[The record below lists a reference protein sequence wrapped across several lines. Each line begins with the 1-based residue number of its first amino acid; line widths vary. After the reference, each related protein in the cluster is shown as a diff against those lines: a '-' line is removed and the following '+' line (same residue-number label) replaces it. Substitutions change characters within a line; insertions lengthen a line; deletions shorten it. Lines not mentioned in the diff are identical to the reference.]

1 MRFSTLEE
9 RRKGAAVD
17 NHESVP
23 LRIRH
28 RGTGPVSLDLDVLR
42 SRFPALSMG
51 DGDLP
56 RIFLDNPGGTQV
68 PDTVVE
74 RMTECLVERN
84 ANLGGAF
91 RTSQAAEAV
100 VAEAREA
107 MADFLN
113 APSAS
118 EIVFGQNMTSLT
130 LHLSRSIGRHFEA
143 GDEIVLSRMDH
154 DGNVYPWL
162 AMARDFGLEVRWLP
176 FDTETFEF
184 DLEDLAKRLTS
195 RTRLVCLGAAS
206 NLLGTINDVKGAAR
220 MAHEVGA
227 WLYVDAVQ
235 AAPHTIMDV
244 QDIDCD
250 FLVCSAYK
258 FYGPHQ
264 GVLWGRR
271 EVLERL
277 DPYRVRPA
285 PPELPDC
292 FESGT
297 QSHEG
302 MAGTAAA
309 VDYFAWIGETMARRQ
324 HAAHC
329 AFDGRR
335 RNLRAALDLI
345 FASEQAQC
353 RHLIDGLQR
362 IPGLRVLGISD
373 EAGMSR
379 RVPTV
384 SFTVEGVAPAFLEES
399 LARRNVFVWSGY
411 YYALE
416 PAAALGIVDS
426 GGALRVGPVHYNSEA
441 EIDAFLEALD
451 AAVRRSNRA

>member
-1 MRFSTLEE
+1 MSF
-9 RRKGAAVD
+9 
-17 NHESVP
+17 
-23 LRIRH
+23 
-28 RGTGPVSLDLDVLR
+28 DLSAIR
-42 SRFPALSMG
+42 SRFPALALR
-51 DGDLP
+51 DGDAP
-56 RIFLDNPGGTQV
+56 RIYLDNPGGTQV
-68 PDTVVE
+68 PDSVVE
-74 RMTECLVERN
+74 RMAGYLTQSN
-84 ANLGGAF
+84 ANLGGVF
-91 RTSQAAEAV
+91 RTSQESEAV

-118 EIVFGQNMTSLT
+118 EIMFGQNMTSLT
-130 LHLSRSIGRHFEA
+130 LHLSRSIGRHFRP
-143 GDEIVLSRMDH
+143 GDQVVLSRMDH
-154 DGNVYPWL
+154 DANVYPWVL
-162 AMARDFGLEVRWLP
+162 MARDFGLDVVWLP

-184 DLEDLAKRLTS
+184 DLEELEKRLTD

-206 NLLGTINDVKGAAR
+206 NLLGTINDVKRAAR

-244 QDIDCD
+244 QDVDCD

-258 FYGPHQ
+258 FFGPHQ
-264 GVLWGRR
+264 GILWGRR

-277 DPYRVRPA
+277 EPYRVRPA
-285 PPELPDC
+285 PAELPDS

-297 QSHEG
+297 LSHEG

-309 VDYFAWIGETMARRQ
+309 VDYFAWIGETMGQ
-324 HAAHC
+324 EHHAAHR

-335 RNLRAALDLI
+335 RNVRAALDLL
-345 FASEQAQC
+345 FAREQDAS

-362 IPGLRVLGISD
+362 IPGTRVLGITA
-373 EAGMSR
+373 EEGMSR

-384 SFTVEGVAPAFLEES
+384 SFTVEGVAPAFLEEA
-399 LARRNVFVWSGY
+399 LARRNIFVWSGY

-416 PAAALGIVDS
+416 PAAALGIADT
-426 GGALRVGPVHYNSEA
+426 GGALRVGPVHYNTAA
-441 EIDAFLEALD
+441 EIDEFLEVLD
-451 AAVRRSNRA
+451 ATVRRSNRA

>member
-1 MRFSTLEE
+1 M
-9 RRKGAAVD
+9 
-17 NHESVP
+17 
-23 LRIRH
+23 
-28 RGTGPVSLDLDVLR
+28 SLDLSTLR
-42 SRFPALSMG
+42 SRFPALSTR
-51 DGDLP
+51 DEDVS
-56 RIFLDNPGGTQV
+56 RIYLDNPGGTQV
-68 PDTVVE
+68 PDSVVE
-74 RMTECLVERN
+74 RMAGYLMESN

-91 RTSQAAEAV
+91 RTSRASEAV

-130 LHLSRSIGRHFEA
+130 LHLSRSIGRHFRP
-143 GDEIVLSRMDH
+143 GDQVVLSRMDH

-162 AMARDFGLEVRWLP
+162 AMARDFGLEVEWLP

-184 DLEDLAKRLTS
+184 DLQELEKRVTK

-206 NLLGTINDVKGAAR
+206 NLLGTINDVKSAAR

-235 AAPHTIMDV
+235 AAPHTITDV
-244 QDIDCD
+244 QDLDCD

-258 FYGPHQ
+258 FFGPHQ
-264 GVLWGRR
+264 GILWGKR

-277 DPYRVRPA
+277 EPYRVRPA
-285 PPELPDC
+285 PSELPDS

-309 VDYFAWIGETMARRQ
+309 VDYFAWIGETMAEEY
-324 HAAHC
+324 HTAHS
-329 AFDGRR
+329 AFEGRR
-335 RNLRAALDLI
+335 RNVRAALDLI
-345 FASEQAQC
+345 FATEQALC
-353 RHLIDGLQR
+353 RRLIDGLAQ
-362 IPGLRVLGISD
+362 IPGLRVLGITA
-373 EAGMSR
+373 EERMSR

-399 LARRNVFVWSGY
+399 LARRNMFVWSGY

-416 PAAALGIVDS
+416 PATALGIADT
-426 GGALRVGPVHYNSEA
+426 GGALRVGPVHYNTQA
-441 EIDAFLEALD
+441 EVDAFLEALD
-451 AAVRRSNRA
+451 STVRRSNRA

>member
-1 MRFSTLEE
+1 MSLELD
-9 RRKGAAVD
+9 AV
-17 NHESVP
+17 
-23 LRIRH
+23 R
-28 RGTGPVSLDLDVLR
+28 TC
-42 SRFPALSMG
+42 FPALALE
-51 DGDLP
+51 DGGAP
-56 RIFLDNPGGTQV
+56 RIYLDNPGGTQV
-68 PDTVVE
+68 PRTVAE
-74 RMTECLVERN
+74 RMAGYLLESN

-91 RTSQAAEAV
+91 RTSQASDAV

-113 APSAS
+113 APSAD

-130 LHLSRSIGRHFEA
+130 LHVSRSIGRHFA
-143 GDEIVLSRMDH
+143 GDGEVILSRMDH

-162 AMARDFGLEVRWLP
+162 AMARDFGLEVKWLP

-184 DLEDLAKRLTS
+184 DLRELEKLLS
-195 RTRLVCLGAAS
+195 KRTRLVCLGAAS
-206 NLLGTINDVKGAAR
+206 NLLGTINDVRRAAR
-220 MAHEVGA
+220 IAHEAGA

-235 AAPHTIMDV
+235 AAPHLIMDV

-258 FYGPHQ
+258 FFGPHQ
-264 GVLWGRR
+264 GVLWGKR
-271 EVLERL
+271 EVMERL
-277 DPYRVRPA
+277 EPYRVRPA
-285 PPELPDC
+285 PSELPDS

-309 VDYFAWIGETMARRQ
+309 VDYFAWLGETMAGE
-324 HAAHC
+324 HHLAHR
-329 AFDGRR
+329 AFEGRR
-335 RNLRAALDLI
+335 RHVRAALDLI
-345 FASEQAQC
+345 FASEQALC
-353 RHLIDGLQR
+353 RKLIDGLDQ
-362 IPGLRVLGISD
+362 IPGLRVLGISAD
-373 EAGMSR
+373 EGMGR

-384 SFTVEGVAPAFLEES
+384 SFTVEGTSPAFLEES
-399 LARRNVFVWSGY
+399 LARRNIFVWSGS

-416 PAAALGIVDS
+416 PAVALGIADT

-441 EIDAFLEALD
+441 EIDEFLGALD

>member
-1 MRFSTLEE
+1 MSFDLE
-9 RRKGAAVD
+9 
-17 NHESVP
+17 S
-23 LRIRH
+23 I
-28 RGTGPVSLDLDVLR
+28 R
-42 SRFPALSMG
+42 SRFPALSLC

-56 RIFLDNPGGTQV
+56 RNYLDNPGGTQV
-68 PDTVVE
+68 PDSVIE
-74 RMTECLVERN
+74 RMTDCLVERN
-84 ANLGGAF
+84 ANLGGVF

-113 APSAS
+113 APSAN
-118 EIVFGQNMTSLT
+118 EIVFGPNMTSLT

-143 GDEIVLSRMDH
+143 GDEVILSRMDH
-154 DGNVYPWL
+154 DGNVYPWVL
-162 AMARDFGLEVRWLP
+162 MARDFGLEVRWLP

-184 DLEDLAKRLTS
+184 DLGELERRLTS

-206 NLLGTINDVKGAAR
+206 NLLGTINDVKSAAR
-220 MAHEVGA
+220 MAHDVGA

-258 FYGPHQ
+258 FFGPHQ
-264 GVLWGRR
+264 GILWGKR

-277 DPYRVRPA
+277 EPYRVRPA
-285 PPELPDC
+285 PSELPDS

-309 VDYFAWIGETMARRQ
+309 VDYFAWIGETMAEEH
-324 HAAHC
+324 HAAHR

-335 RNLRAALDLI
+335 RNVRAALDLL
-345 FASEQAQC
+345 FAREQDSS
-353 RHLIDGLQR
+353 RHLIDGLQQ
-362 IPGLRVLGISD
+362 IPGLRVLGITS
-373 EAGMSR
+373 EEGMSR

-384 SFTVEGVAPAFLEES
+384 SFTVEGVAPAFLEEA
-399 LARRNVFVWSGY
+399 LARRNIFVWSGY

-416 PAAALGIVDS
+416 PAAALGIADT

-441 EIDAFLEALD
+441 EIDAFLGALD

>member
-1 MRFSTLEE
+1 M
-9 RRKGAAVD
+9 
-17 NHESVP
+17 
-23 LRIRH
+23 
-28 RGTGPVSLDLDVLR
+28 SLDLDAIR
-42 SRFPALSMG
+42 SRFPALSLA
-51 DGDLP
+51 DGDIP
-56 RIFLDNPGGTQV
+56 RIYLDNPGGTQV
-68 PDTVVE
+68 PDSVVE
-74 RMTECLVERN
+74 GMAGYLVGSN

-91 RTSQAAEAV
+91 RTSRDSEAV
-100 VAEAREA
+100 VAEARAA

-113 APSAS
+113 APSAN

-130 LHLSRSIGRHFEA
+130 LHVSRSIGRHFA
-143 GDEIVLSRMDH
+143 GDGEVILSRMDH

-184 DLEDLAKRLTS
+184 DLEELEKRLS
-195 RTRLVCLGAAS
+195 KRTRLVCLGAAS
-206 NLLGTINDVKGAAR
+206 NLLGTINDVKSAAR

-235 AAPHTIMDV
+235 AAPHVIMDV

-258 FYGPHQ
+258 FFGPHQ
-264 GVLWGRR
+264 GILWGKR

-277 DPYRVRPA
+277 EPYRVRPA
-285 PPELPDC
+285 PSGLPDS

-309 VDYFAWIGETMARRQ
+309 VDYFAWIGETMGQ
-324 HAAHC
+324 EHHAAHR

-335 RNLRAALDLI
+335 RNVRAALDLM
-345 FASEQAQC
+345 FASEQGLS
-353 RHLIDGLQR
+353 RKLIDGLQQV
-362 IPGLRVLGISD
+362 PGLRVLGITAD
-373 EAGMSR
+373 EGMGR

-384 SFTVEGVAPAFLEES
+384 SFTVAGVAPAFLEEA
-399 LARRNVFVWSGY
+399 LARRNIFVWSGY

-416 PAAALGIVDS
+416 PAVALDIADT
-426 GGALRVGPVHYNSEA
+426 GGALRVGPVHYNREA
-441 EIDAFLEALD
+441 EIDEFLGALD